1 LTRAKISAESVNLIP
16 GYDAIGTAGGR
27 YTFDPEAAAHALDF
41 IEGLCHYAKGSWA
54 GKPFRLLPW
63 QVILVSNLYGWLD
76 SRGLRRYR
84 QCGVWVPRKNGKT
97 ELCAPLGLYHLLGDS
112 EPTPEVVSI
121 AADRAQAKLVFERA
135 KAMVRAEPELSSRL
149 EVYAHKILCP
159 VEGGSWLPMSS
170 DAPTAHGLHISFAIC
185 DEVHAMHNRR
195 ELWEAIQTSMG
206 ARTQPLLLS
215 ITTAGTR
222 RESLE
227 ADLFSFSCKV
237 RDGILDTPS
246 YLPVIYSLDELEDW
260 RDEKL
265 WARANPSLGVT
276 FPIDF
281 LRGEAKRAHDQP
293 AFETAFRTLHL
304 NQHVSSDLR
313 WLRMADWDL
322 CESEILDTDLALLP
336 CYLGFDLGEV
346 SDLTSL
352 TAVWMGEGVYYLR
365 SWSYAPE
372 DRAELRQAAHRV
384 PYLDWARDGF
394 LTLTPGNVT
403 DYGFMRSEILR
414 IAGANKV
421 VAVGYDP
428 ANAGGIS
435 QQLEADGLKLFRV
448 PQSYAQLSTPTKRF
462 EAAVTSHV
470 LRHEKNP
477 LFAWALSNV
486 TIELDS
492 NQNIRPSK
500 RRSGDKID
508 PVVSAIIA
516 LGVALDHSSV
526 IPSPYSDRGFL
537 ML

>member
-1 LTRAKISAESVNLIP
+1 MKRENITRDLVNCIP
-16 GYDAIGTAGGR
+16 GYDAIETAGAD
-27 YTFDPEAAAHALDF
+27 YTFDRDAAIHALDF
-41 IEGLCHYAKGSWA
+41 IEGLCRYAKGSWA

-63 QVILVSNLYGWLD
+63 QVTLIANLYGWLD
-76 SRGLRRYR
+76 SRGLRRFR
-84 QCGVWVPRKNGKT
+84 QCGVWIPRKNGKT

-135 KAMVRAEPELSSRL
+135 KSMVRAEPELSSRL

-227 ADLFSFSCKV
+227 ADLYDFSCKV
-237 RDGILDTPS
+237 RDGILHTPT
-246 YLPVIYSLDELEDW
+246 YLPVIYALDELEDW

-276 FPIDF
+276 FSMEF
-281 LRGEAKRAHDQP
+281 LRNEAKRAQDQP

-313 WLRMADWDL
+313 WLRLADWDL
-322 CESEILDTDLALLP
+322 CESQITEEELSALP
-336 CYLGFDLGEV
+336 CYMGFDLGEV

-352 TAVWMGEGVYYLR
+352 TAIWVGVGVFYLR

-372 DRAELRQAAHRV
+372 DRAELRQTAHRV
-384 PYLDWARDGF
+384 PYLDWARAGY

-403 DYGFMRSEILR
+403 DYAFMRAEILR

-421 VAVGYDP
+421 IAVGYDP

-435 QQLEADGLKLFRV
+435 QQLEADGLKLYRV
-448 PQSYAQLSTPTKRF
+448 PQSYAQLSSPTKRF
-462 EAAVTSHV
+462 EAAVTGHIM
-470 LRHEKNP
+470 RHEKNP

-486 TIELDS
+486 TIELDPGE
-492 NQNIRPSK
+492 NIRPSK

-516 LGVALDHSSV
+516 LGVALNHTTV
-526 IPSPYSDRGFL
+526 ISSPYTDRGFL
-537 ML
+537 IL